1 MKRWLLIGLGTVLVV
16 AAGGAAGVYL
26 KIHREAEDI
35 RGSSTEEFV
44 PTEIATTVEEE
55 PVRRG
60 RRIPGVVW
68 PSYGLQLERLRVVG
82 FKHRPPYRVL
92 WRFGARNLV
101 EFPPAIGYGRLY
113 FANNSGVFYAVN
125 AKTGKRAWRFRS
137 GRCVASTPAIHD
149 HVVFMTFLNRPP
161 CNRGSKLRGLTGEVV
176 AFSAG
181 FGKIRWRK
189 RIGPSESPPLVA
201 NGRVYVG
208 DWTGRVYALDEKTG
222 RTVWTYRTKNRVK
235 SGVTLSGN
243 RLYVGSY
250 DHHVYA
256 LNARTGRLL
265 WKTEAKDRL
274 FGRATFYST
283 PAAAYGRVYVGGT
296 DGKVYSFGATSGEI
310 RWTRSTGG
318 FVYSSPAVWN
328 RTVYVGSY
336 SGRFYALD
344 AATGDVKWR
353 FRGNGRI
360 SGSPTV
366 MNGVVYFATLRERTY
381 ALNARTGKVLWTFP
395 DGKYTPIVADR
406 ERVYLVGHARVYGL
420 VEK

>member
-1 MKRWLLIGLGTVLVV
+1 MKRWLLIGLGAVLVV
-16 AAGGAAGVYL
+16 AAGGAAGLYL
-26 KIHREAEDI
+26 KIHREAQDI

-44 PTEIATTVEEE
+44 PTELPTTVEASKPRE
-55 PVRRG
+55 
-60 RRIPGVVW
+60 IAGVVW
-68 PSYGLQLERLRVVG
+68 PFYGFQPERLRVVG
-82 FKHRPPYRVL
+82 FDHRPPYRVI

-101 EFPPAIGYGRLY
+101 EFPPVIAYERLY
-113 FANNSGVFYAVN
+113 FANNSGRFYAVN
-125 AKTGKRAWRFRS
+125 VNTGKRAWKFDS
-137 GRCVASTPAIHD
+137 GRCVAASPAVND

-161 CNRGSKLRGLTGEVV
+161 CNRGAKLEGLTGEVI

-189 RIGPSESPPLVA
+189 RIGPSESSPLVA
-201 NGRVYVG
+201 NGRVYLG

-222 RTVWTYRTKNRVK
+222 KTVWTYRTRNRVK

-256 LNARTGRLL
+256 LNARTGKLIWR
-265 WKTEAKDRL
+265 TEAQERL

-296 DGKVYSFGATSGEI
+296 DGKVYSFGAASGKI
-310 RWTRSTGG
+310 RWTHSTGG

-328 RTVYVGSY
+328 RTVYAGSY

-353 FRGNGRI
+353 FNANGRI

-366 MNGVVYFATLRERTY
+366 MNGVVYFATLKERTY
-381 ALNARTGKVLWTFP
+381 ALDARTGKVLWTFP
-395 DGKYTPIVADR
+395 DGKYTPVVADE

>member
-1 MKRWLLIGLGTVLVV
+1 MKRWLLIGLGAVLLV
-16 AAGGAAGVYL
+16 AAGGAAGLYI
-26 KIHREAEDI
+26 KIHREAQDI

-44 PTEIATTVEEE
+44 PTELATTVEAPKPRE
-55 PVRRG
+55 
-60 RRIPGVVW
+60 IAGVVW
-68 PSYGLQLERLRVVG
+68 PFYGFQPERLRVVG
-82 FKHRPPYRVL
+82 FDHRPPYRVL

-101 EFPPAIGYGRLY
+101 EFPPVIAYERLY
-113 FANNSGVFYAVN
+113 FANNSGRFYAVN
-125 AKTGKRAWRFRS
+125 AKTGKRAWKFDS
-137 GRCVASTPAIHD
+137 GRCVAASPAVND
-149 HVVFMTFLNRPP
+149 HVVFMTFLNRRP
-161 CNRGSKLRGLTGEVV
+161 CNRGNKLEGLTGEVI

-189 RIGPSESPPLVA
+189 MIGPSESSPLVA

-222 RTVWTYRTKNRVK
+222 KTVWTYRTRNRIK

-250 DHHVYA
+250 DHNVYA
-256 LNARTGRLL
+256 LNARTGKLIWR
-265 WKTEAKDRL
+265 TEAQERL

-296 DGKVYSFGATSGEI
+296 DGKVYSFGAASGKI
-310 RWTRSTGG
+310 RWTHSTGG

-328 RTVYVGSY
+328 RTVYAGSY

-344 AATGDVKWR
+344 AATGDVTWR
-353 FRGNGRI
+353 FKANGPI

-366 MNGVVYFATLRERTY
+366 MNGVVYFATLKERTY

-395 DGKYTPIVADR
+395 DGKYTPVVADD

-420 VEK
+420 VER